1 MKQGLARYLASCLAW
16 CLPAWRVL
24 HSLFVRFEQYRKT
37 RWSIAALLSLC
48 VLLDIVFPPPV
59 PNAAVS
65 QSLVI
70 LARDGTLL
78 RAFPDAEHVWRH
90 PVQLSEVSPLYIQS
104 LLQYEDRAF
113 YWHWGVNPF
122 SLIRA
127 GWQWARNGEIVS
139 GGSTLTMQVAR
150 ILEPSGHS
158 LLGKLRQIA
167 RAVQLECHYSKA
179 DILGFYLNY
188 APMGGVLEGV
198 EAASRAYLGKP
209 SHRLT
214 HADAALLTVMPQA
227 PSNYRPDRHPEQAR
241 RARDKVLQRMQGIWS
256 AQDIRDALQESAYAP
271 LVREPM
277 LAPLLAQRLKKNAEL
292 NSSHSDHAADGANL
306 QRKGRLR
313 TTIDAEVQQTVESL
327 LLDRIGA
334 LPSKVSMAAMV
345 VDNRTLEVRAYA
357 GSADFHDKQRF
368 SDVDMVR
375 ASRSPGSTLKPFLY
389 GLALDEGLIH
399 SESLLADVPQSFSGY
414 QPGNFQQSFH
424 GAVSVSEALGKSLN
438 VPAVETLD
446 HLGPN
451 RFVALLRRGGLKLDF
466 PRGAEPNLSVILGG
480 AGTSLEQLVS
490 AYTAFARHGIA
501 GRPRF
506 FADDKIIEQRMMSE
520 GAAFIVRDI
529 LESGGPMGRVAENSV
544 AVNRGIAWKT
554 GTSFGF
560 RDAWSIGVSDRF
572 TVGVW
577 IGKPDGTPN
586 PGFFGANIAAPLLV
600 DIFSA
605 LDSEADGRS
614 SLARVPPA
622 NVTQEKICWPLGT
635 RLRTDAPQE
644 ASLCH
649 QLRTAWV
656 LNGATPPTFNDRLNS
671 ANLRYTVEVD
681 NLSGQRVLSDCSDT
695 PSHQQELA
703 RWPSALLPW
712 LEEGYRRQSQAPTW
726 KKSCAQHA
734 QPEPGLKL
742 VGLNN
747 GDVLHRA
754 RDDVPPVIRLDVRG
768 YSKEVIWLINGQA
781 IARRPTRQGLIR
793 RLEEYGRYDITV
805 LDDYGNFDRLSISVR

>member
-1 MKQGLARYLASCLAW
+1 MQVTKSTMWQRLPGLIQRALQRIEQRRYC
-16 CLPAWRVL
+16 
-24 HSLFVRFEQYRKT
+24 
-37 RWSIAALLSLC
+37 RWGVAAMLSLGL
-48 VLLDIVFPPPV
+48 VLDIVFPPPV
-59 PNAAVS
+59 PDLGAS
-65 QSLVI
+65 HSLVI
-70 LARDGTLL
+70 LARDGTPL

-90 PVQLSEVSPLYIQS
+90 PVSLNEVSPLYIQS

-122 SLIRA
+122 ALLRA
-127 GWQWARNGEIVS
+127 GWQWARNGEIIS

-150 ILEPSGHS
+150 ILEPSGQS

-167 RAVQLECHYSKA
+167 RAIQLECHYSKA
-179 DILGFYLNY
+179 EILWFYLNY

-209 SHRLT
+209 ALRLT

-241 RARDKVLQRMQGIWS
+241 HARDKVLLRMRGIWS
-256 AQDIRDALQESAYAP
+256 DADIQDALQESAYAP

-277 LAPLLAQRLKKNAEL
+277 LAPLLAQRLKKNRAQT
-292 NSSHSDHAADGANL
+292 STQQA
-306 QRKGRLR
+306 GRLV
-313 TTIDAEVQQTVESL
+313 TTIDAQVQQTVESL
-327 LLDRIGA
+327 LLDRIGV
-334 LPSKVSMAAMV
+334 LPSKVSMAVMV
-345 VDNRTLEVRAYA
+345 VDNHTMEVRAYA
-357 GSADFHDKQRF
+357 GSADFHDKERF
-368 SDVDMVR
+368 SDIDMVR

-389 GLALDEGLIH
+389 GLAMDEGLIH

-446 HLGPN
+446 HLGAD

-466 PRGAEPNLSVILGG
+466 PRGATPNLSVILGG
-480 AGTSLEQLVS
+480 AGTSLEQLVG
-490 AYTAFARHGIA
+490 AYTAFARRGIA
-501 GRPRF
+501 ARPIF
-506 FADDKIIEQRMMSE
+506 FAGDAIVEQRMMSE

-560 RDAWSIGVSDRF
+560 RDAWSIGVSDRL

-605 LDSEADGRS
+605 IDSEDDGRS
-614 SLARVPPA
+614 SRARVPPST
-622 NVTQEKICWPLGT
+622 VSQEKICWPLGT
-635 RLRTDAPQE
+635 RLRHDEPEE

-649 QLRTAWV
+649 QVRTAWV
-656 LNGATPPTFNDRLNS
+656 LNDATPPTFNDRLNS
-671 ANLRYTVEVD
+671 ANLRYMVEVD
-681 NLSGQRVLSDCSDT
+681 DLTGQRVLSDCSRS
-695 PSHQQELA
+695 PSHRQAFA

-712 LEEGYRRQSQAPTW
+712 LEEAYRRQSQVPEW
-726 KKSCAQHA
+726 KASCAQHA
-734 QPEPGLKL
+734 RPEQGLKL
-742 VGLNN
+742 VGINN
-747 GDVLHRA
+747 GDILHRA
-754 RDDVPPVIRLDVRG
+754 REDLPPVIRLDVRG
-768 YSKEVIWLINGQA
+768 NAKDVTWLINGQA
-781 IARRPTRQGLIR
+781 IARRPARQGLVR
-793 RLEEYGRYDITV
+793 RLDDYGRYDITV